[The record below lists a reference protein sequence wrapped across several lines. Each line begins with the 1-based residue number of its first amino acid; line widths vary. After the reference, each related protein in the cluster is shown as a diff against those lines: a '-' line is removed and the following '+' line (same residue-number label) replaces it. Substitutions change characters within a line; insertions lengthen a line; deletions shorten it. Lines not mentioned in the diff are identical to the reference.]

1 MKILSPQGSPKRKGA
16 SEVQDKTSSAKNES
30 KAELQD
36 KFTLSSSEV
45 NEDVKTNQ
53 NNHNRFLLP
62 PPVCQPHNSLKL
74 D

>member
-16 SEVQDKTSSAKNES
+16 SEVQDKTSSVKNES

-45 NEDVKTNQ
+45 NEGVKTNQ